1 MLFHHNCSFF
11 RLAWAAFVTITITPG
26 HIAPMFDG
34 LFPEKHFRGKV
45 CMLQDLQAGNEKE
58 DGEIYKKDFFLR
70 FCIVIQIF
78 YAVKFY
84 IQMTRYINGQCPGGK
99 MSSIGKYRRNILGL
113 QTTFWAGVSGSCFL
127 LLQNLVRFVS
137 VHYLSRWH
145 AFYANFIMLDSLIF
159 LFYVSIFCFVCL
171 KDIPSVSDPPR
182 RIVFYVSRPTV
193 LEPRRPRN
201 QVQDSEF
208 RVAGQSTQNAK
219 DKSAQIVTPEEFEEV
234 SIMRKTVD
242 PAFGARHQ
250 SFTIYRSP
258 NSCGQ
263 KSNHQD
269 GKLNVRIPKLT
280 HVREYK
286 GADRQKQKTSKQS
299 LSRSVGGEI
308 GKSQRRQHGSIEEE
322 QDAEIYKVEPS
333 TSYQPQCPTI
343 SSRAT
348 TSYTPSPKPLL
359 PSSPF
364 LKSNR
369 PNLVSKSPYFP
380 KHSFRPVLQV
390 RPACS
395 CTPEPLPKVV
405 KRELKCGR
413 KRRTTVYSAAGP

>member
-1 MLFHHNCSFF
+1 
-11 RLAWAAFVTITITPG
+11 
-26 HIAPMFDG
+26 
-34 LFPEKHFRGKV
+34 
-45 CMLQDLQAGNEKE
+45 MLQDLKAGDEKE
-58 DGEIYKKDFFLR
+58 DAEIYKKDFFAR

-78 YAVKFY
+78 YTVKFY
-84 IQMTRYINGQCPGGK
+84 FRMTRCNGQCPGGK

-113 QTTFWAGVSGSCFL
+113 ETTFWAGVSGSCFL

-137 VHYLSRWH
+137 VNYLSRWH

-182 RIVFYVSRPTV
+182 KIVFYVSRPTV

-201 QVQDSEF
+201 QV
-208 RVAGQSTQNAK
+208 AGQRTQNAK
-219 DKSAQIVTPEEFEEV
+219 DKSAQILTPEEFEEV
-234 SIMRKTVD
+234 PMMRKTVD

-263 KSNHQD
+263 KRDHQD
-269 GKLNVRIPKLT
+269 GKLNVRKPKLT

-286 GADRQKQKTSKQS
+286 GADKQKQKTSKQS

-308 GKSQRRQHGSIEEE
+308 GKSQRGQHGSIEEE
-322 QDAEIYKVEPS
+322 QDAELYKVEPS
-333 TSYQPQCPTI
+333 TSYQPQSPTI

-348 TSYTPSPKPLL
+348 TSYTSSPKPLL

-364 LKSNR
+364 LKSR

-395 CTPEPLPKVV
+395 YTPEPLPKVV
-405 KRELKCGR
+405 KRELKGSR
-413 KRRTTVYSAAGP
+413 KRGTTFYCTADP